1 MGLFASCFRLCLW
14 FVCLMTDFWLNY
26 ELFVFLSKR
35 LQLVT
40 IFFIFAIVFI
50 KIGGFYEEVDDF
62 VIDGRSVGYD
72 NEHCLHERVL
82 LVAAPKNPQPFDP
95 NL

>member
-1 MGLFASCFRLCLW
+1 MI
-14 FVCLMTDFWLNY
+14 DFWLNY

-72 NEHCLHERVL
+72 NEFCSYERV
-82 LVAAPKNPQPFDP
+82 
-95 NL
+95 

>member
-1 MGLFASCFRLCLW
+1 MGLFASCFRLCL
-14 FVCLMTDFWLNY
+14 VVR
-26 ELFVFLSKR
+26 LFNDRFLVKLRIICFLSKR

-40 IFFIFAIVFI
+40 VFFIFAIVFI

-72 NEHCLHERVL
+72 NEFCPYERV
-82 LVAAPKNPQPFDP
+82 
-95 NL
+95 